1 MEIQKFSMQFLK
13 QEKHLLLPNISSI
26 ILVQN
31 LYDILFQYAISEE
44 KEQKLKN
51 FINIM
56 ETHIKS
62 KSRAPFS
69 LPVTELEFLEEGL
82 EELKLLN
89 WMEIPVAKFELQ
101 VSKGG
106 GDPEE
111 ELLTV
116 LDYLDS
122 IITYKRE
129 KDSHYIYIYPNSLT
143 VY

>member
-1 MEIQKFSMQFLK
+1 MEMTKFNLQFVK

-31 LYDILFQYAISEE
+31 LYDILFQYAITEE

-51 FINIM
+51 FISIL

-69 LPVTELEFLEEGL
+69 LPVNELEFLEEGL

-89 WMEIPVAKFELQ
+89 WMEVPVAKFELQ
-101 VSKGG
+101 VSYIEGE
-106 GDPEE
+106 PEE
-111 ELLTV
+111 QLSSV
-116 LDYLDS
+116 LDYLGS
-122 IITYKRE
+122 IMTFKSE
-129 KDSHYIYIYPNSLT
+129 KDSNYIHVYPDTL

>member
-1 MEIQKFSMQFLK
+1 MEMPKFNLQFVN

-31 LYDILFQYAISEE
+31 LYDILFQYAITED
-44 KEQKLKN
+44 KEQKLKA
-51 FINIM
+51 FINIL

-69 LPVTELEFLEEGL
+69 LPLTELGFLEEGL

-89 WMEIPVAKFELQ
+89 WMEVPVAKFELQ
-101 VSKGG
+101 INYTESEQEVQLSS
-106 GDPEE
+106 
-111 ELLTV
+111 V
-116 LDYLDS
+116 LNYLES
-122 IITYKRE
+122 IMTFKSE
-129 KDSHYIYIYPNSLT
+129 KDSNYIYVYPDTL